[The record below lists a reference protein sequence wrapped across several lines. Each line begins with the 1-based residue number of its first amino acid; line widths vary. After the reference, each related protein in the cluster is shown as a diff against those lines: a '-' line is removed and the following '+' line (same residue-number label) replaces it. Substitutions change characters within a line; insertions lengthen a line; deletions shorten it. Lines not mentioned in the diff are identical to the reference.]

1 MIKQLIIRETNK
13 PFHYDL
19 DKDMAHR
26 RNGLF
31 TFIIKVNN
39 GNITDYSVLETDNYK
54 SIQFAYEQQVAVS
67 RAG

>member
-1 MIKQLIIRETNK
+1 
-13 PFHYDL
+13 L
-19 DKDMAHR
+19 DKDMALR